1 MSDTEPTRTH
11 WTLYLLA
18 ISVIF
23 FASVALY
30 KTTIEGSA
38 ASQGSKGYSPVEF
51 LLTPCKL
58 SHEYVSCTVN
68 PDAKVTGPS
77 IFDLKLIRSITAL
90 PMPKDKGGKVLIET
104 CIEVDLVDC
113 ENGYIE
119 TSSFEESTK
128 LVQQIDKWHN
138 SYGGN

>member
-1 MSDTEPTRTH
+1 MSDTEPSRTH

-18 ISVIF
+18 ISVVF

-30 KTTIEGSA
+30 KTTIEDSA
-38 ASQGSKGYSPVEF
+38 ASQRSKDYSPVEF
-51 LLTPCKL
+51 LTTPCRL
-58 SHEYVSCTVN
+58 SHEYVSCIVN

-90 PMPKDKGGKVLIET
+90 PMPKDEGGKVLIET
-104 CIEVDLVDC
+104 CTKVDLVDC

-119 TSSFEESTK
+119 TSSFKESTE
-128 LVQQIDKWHN
+128 LVHQIDEWHN
-138 SYGGN
+138 SYGGK